1 MSTTESAE
9 ESFGTSLV
17 GPRDAQRADW
27 VAGFAASVILH
38 GLALAL
44 LFIAGQHGLQVSPG
58 GARFIPVEVV
68 EVGDDTAAPGR
79 LGTPVQPQQQV
90 ARPLPSDQTPL
101 GAAPVA
107 SQPLTGEPAADPLE
121 AKLQTLAK
129 LRRPDAD
136 MQTGSSGTDLPA
148 TNDGAAFGLEA
159 TYRVRDFIRAQ
170 VERRWHFNL
179 ALLGT
184 NQFSVPIHVEI
195 TSTGTVIKAEIV
207 NAPHSGDP
215 AYDEVA
221 LSARNA
227 VLLASPFSLPAGHYQ
242 DVMDVVLYLDPR
254 GALR

>member
-1 MSTTESAE
+1 VSTTTHND
-9 ESFGTSLV
+9 ESFRISLV
-17 GPRDAQRADW
+17 GPRETRNANRT
-27 VAGFAASVILH
+27 AGFAASVILH
-38 GLALAL
+38 GLVLLL
-44 LFIAGQHGLQVSPG
+44 LFVAGQHGLQASPG
-58 GARFIPVEVV
+58 GAQFIPVEVV
-68 EVGDDTAAPGR
+68 EVGDDMAAPAQR
-79 LGTPVQPQQQV
+79 GTPVQSQQQV
-90 ARPLPSDQTPL
+90 ARRLPSDPTPL
-101 GAAPVA
+101 DDAPLA
-107 SQPLTGEPAADPLE
+107 SQPPTGEPEADPLE

-129 LRRPDAD
+129 LRQPDAD

-170 VERRWHFNL
+170 VERRWHFDL
-179 ALLGT
+179 AALGT

-195 TSTGTVIKAEIV
+195 TSTGSVIKAEIV
-207 NAPHSGDP
+207 DTPHSGDP

-242 DVMDVVLYLDPR
+242 DVMDVVLYLDPK